1 MNRPKED
8 KPQVAGE
15 KVPAAN
21 DYEQLRR
28 ELLEMIRRNEE
39 MRRLKPK

>member
-8 KPQVAGE
+8 KPQIIAE

-21 DYEQLRR
+21 DYAQLRR

>member
-1 MNRPKED
+1 MSRLKED
-8 KPQVAGE
+8 KPQVTGE
-15 KVPAAN
+15 KVSAAN

-39 MRRLKPK
+39 LRRLKPK